1 MNLQQ
6 LRYLNEI
13 VRRGLKISA
22 AADALYT
29 SQPGI
34 SKQIKLLED
43 ELGIEIFVRNGKR
56 IVAITEP
63 GKAVLEIAQRMLH
76 DADNLKQVSEE
87 FHSQNSGHLT
97 IATTHTQARYA
108 LPPVVKKFIKRYPG
122 VKLGLHQGNPT
133 QIAEQV
139 LSGEADIGIATE
151 SLALYD
157 ELVTLPCYE
166 WNHCVIT
173 PTNHPLLNEK
183 KLSLAKIAQY
193 PIITYDFAFS
203 GRGKINAAFE
213 ASNIQPNIALT
224 AIDAD
229 VIKTYV
235 ELGLGIGIL
244 AKMAFIPERDKH
256 LRMMDAGHLF
266 KPSTTRIAIR
276 KNEYL
281 RGYTYD
287 FIELFAPHLTREVV
301 AKAMHVSSE
310 VKNQPLP
317 ASPYQGRS

>member
-13 VRRGLKISA
+13 VRQGLKISGA
-22 AADALYT
+22 AETLFT

-34 SKQIKLLED
+34 SKQIKQLEE

-63 GKAVLEIAQRMLH
+63 GIVVLSIAQRMLH
-76 DADNLKQVSEE
+76 DMDNLKQVGQE
-87 FHSQNSGHLT
+87 FSAQDSGHLT

-108 LPPVVKKFIKRYPG
+108 LPPVVKQFMERYPK
-122 VKLGLHQGNPT
+122 VKLGLHQGSPT

-139 LSGEADIGIATE
+139 LSGDADLCIATE

-157 ELVTLPCYE
+157 GLVTLPCYE
-166 WNHCVIT
+166 WNHCVVT
-173 PTNHPLLNEK
+173 PPRHPLLKEK
-183 KLSLAKIAQY
+183 TLTLATLAQY
-193 PIITYDFAFS
+193 PIITYDFAFT
-203 GRGKINAAFE
+203 GRGKINEAFQQ
-213 ASNIQPNIALT
+213 AGITPNIALT

-244 AKMAFIPERDKH
+244 AQMSFIPERDKH
-256 LRMMDAGHLF
+256 LRMIEAAHLF

-281 RGYTYD
+281 RGFTYD
-287 FIELFAPHLTREVV
+287 FIELFAPHLTHEVV
-301 AKAMHVSSE
+301 TRAMHLSS
-310 VKNQPLP
+310 LP
-317 ASPYQGRS
+317 DKSS

>member
-13 VRRGLKISA
+13 VRQGLNISGA
-22 AADALYT
+22 AAALYT
-29 SQPGI
+29 SQPGV
-34 SKQIKLLED
+34 SKQIRLLEE

-63 GKAVLEIAQRMLH
+63 GKAVLAIVQRILQ
-76 DADNLKQVSEE
+76 DAGNLKQVGQE
-87 FHSQNSGHLT
+87 FHSQDSGHLT

-108 LPPVVKKFIKRYPG
+108 LPPVVKQFIKRYPK
-122 VKLGLHQGNPT
+122 VQLGLHQGNPT

-139 LSGEADIGIATE
+139 LNGEADIAIATE
-151 SLALYD
+151 SLSLYD
-157 ELVTLPCYE
+157 DLVTLPCYE
-166 WNHCVIT
+166 WHHCVVV
-173 PTNHPLLNEK
+173 PPKHPLLDEK
-183 KLSLAKIAQY
+183 KLTLAKIAQY

-203 GRGKINAAFE
+203 GRGKINEAFE
-213 ASNIQPNIALT
+213 KAGITPDIALT

-244 AKMAFIPERDKH
+244 AEIAFIPERDRH
-256 LRMMDAGHLF
+256 LRMISAKHLF
-266 KPSTTRIAIR
+266 KPNTTRIAIR

-281 RGYTYD
+281 RGYVYD
-287 FIELFAPHLTREVV
+287 FIELFAPHLTRDAV
-301 AKAMHVSSE
+301 AEAMHVH
-310 VKNQPLP
+310 L
-317 ASPYQGRS
+317 

>member
-13 VRRGLKISA
+13 VRCGLNISDA
-22 AADALYT
+22 AAALFT

-34 SKQIKLLED
+34 SKQVKLLEE

-63 GKAVLEIAQRMLH
+63 GKTILDIAQRILH
-76 DADNLKQVSEE
+76 ESDNMKQVGQE
-87 FHSQNSGHLT
+87 FRTQDSGSLT
-97 IATTHTQARYA
+97 VATTHTQARYA
-108 LPPVVKKFIKRYPG
+108 LPRVVKEFTNGYPG
-122 VKLGLHQGNPT
+122 VKLSLHQGSPT

-139 LSGEADIGIATE
+139 MSGEADIGIATE

-166 WNHCVIT
+166 WHHCVVVS
-173 PTNHPLLNEK
+173 PKHPLLLEKRLTLK
-183 KLSLAKIAQY
+183 KLAQY
-193 PIITYDFAFS
+193 PIITYDFAFT
-203 GRGKINAAFE
+203 GRNKINQAFSE
-213 ASNIQPNIALT
+213 AGIEPNIALT

-235 ELGLGIGIL
+235 ELGLGVGIV
-244 AKMAFIPERDKH
+244 AQMAFIPDRDRH
-256 LRMMDAGHLF
+256 LRMIDAGHLF
-266 KPSTTRIAIR
+266 QPSTTRIAIR

-281 RGYTYD
+281 RGYTFD
-287 FIELFAPHLTREVV
+287 FIELFAPHLTRDVV
-301 AKAMHVSSE
+301 TKAMHINPKE
-310 VKNQPLP
+310 
-317 ASPYQGRS
+317 

>member
-6 LRYLNEI
+6 LRFFNEI
-13 VRRGLKISA
+13 VRQGLKISDA
-22 AADALYT
+22 ASALYT

-34 SKQIKLLED
+34 SKQIKLLEA
-43 ELGIEIFVRNGKR
+43 ELGIEVFVRNGKR
-56 IVAITEP
+56 IVALTEP
-63 GKAVLEIAQRMLH
+63 GKGVLEIAQRMLH
-76 DADNLKQVSEE
+76 DADNLKQVAQEY
-87 FHSQNSGHLT
+87 HSQDSGNLT

-108 LPPVVKKFIKRYPG
+108 LPPTVKQFIKRYPQ

-139 LSGEADIGIATE
+139 LSGDADIGIATE

-157 ELVTLPCYE
+157 NLITLPCYE
-166 WNHCVIT
+166 WNHCIIT
-173 PTNHPLLNEK
+173 PLHHPLLEEK
-183 KLSLAKIAQY
+183 KLTLEKIAQY

-203 GRGKINAAFE
+203 GRAKINAAFD
-213 ASNIQPNIALT
+213 AAHLQPNIALT

-229 VIKTYV
+229 VIKAYV

-287 FIELFAPHLTREVV
+287 FIELFAPHLTYQLV
-301 AKAMHVSSE
+301 AQAM
-310 VKNQPLP
+310 
-317 ASPYQGRS
+317 QGKS